1 MHAATKEKPASPAAA
16 RSPTGAT
23 LESPAS
29 DSSQLRI
36 SVCEH
41 WVFEDSLKSGTFAA
55 FKVVTSS
62 RGSVQTRSCWVRWSV
77 LKSLVATLA
86 HDHKDALSAAKH
98 AGTLP
103 LDALNAWRLGS
114 AASLFN
120 ANAFDQKW
128 LDERAQCMEVLLQ
141 GLVVVLRLSDWQEHA
156 ADTPGVAQLRQLLR
170 GALSDTSTWRPPPEG
185 LVIDE
190 IDVRPSEETTAA
202 ELEAAARVVS
212 SAGKVGGAAGAA
224 GSAGAADPVP
234 PSPTPSTHGAVEEEG
249 SMTTAITEDLHTI
262 AEDLHTIAEE
272 VFTPDEVFTA
282 TDAHGFTASPTDYKA
297 IAQATASHILDAAIA
312 QATASNV
319 LDAAQGLKLEGT
331 SGTSTSRTN
340 TSAEISEISATS
352 SASVERHV
360 AAAERHVAPATF
372 YQYGPGT
379 FLRIAPTSAA
389 PTTAPKAPWAPLWD
403 LDVAWRRSAMT
414 VIGLVLLVLGLLC
427 IPVLLAPARP
437 PTGAPTTATTA
448 AARTARDGS
457 HSHLGLTERHSHLG
471 LPKRAGGGDAG
482 GGGGGDAGGG
492 GGGAQALRAA
502 AQKLKAQRAALNT
515 AAGAPTVTATAARD
529 AVLNTARVVSSASAA
544 AARGTRSATS
554 ASRAGAMAAA
564 AHAHARLKGCASTLR
579 RGAVLSA
586 STLHGCATRAA
597 DRSAAA
603 ARWAYTLAGILLSKS
618 IYAISYATATMGSSA
633 RAATATAWL
642 RASASKAAARLTRL
656 TRLTSEAAAAMWAS
670 TRNATVAFGHTA
682 AAAVGQTIC
691 KPLVA
696 ADAGHERPERRGIVE
711 RPERRGFVERPE
723 RRGFVERPER
733 RGLVLLADL
742 FYGPYAEAEPA
753 PHTVCT
759 SISAAWKSA
768 RNSSAG
774 AVTSGARLTR
784 LTILAAARA
793 TRKAPSWAT
802 GQAVRVLHAS
812 AVVSTSAVASAAVA
826 GNATKAMAA
835 AVVHA
840 LAEGGAAA
848 TSTALRGWRSIAAA
862 AAAAALGTARATA
875 AGWAAARHGAQHAG
889 SSCAKHIEIATS
901 SAMATSVLGTAL
913 MALGAARKALGAAVA
928 VESALDTALLDTAR
942 ALTPGVVLGAVLG
955 GRAVSASGRA
965 VTVVTGS
972 IERRIEAIGGVLAAA
987 VNVLAA
993 AVNGVHSMWRDE
1005 LSARCP
1011 CLGCPCAQ
1019 L

>member
-1 MHAATKEKPASPAAA
+1 VHAATKEKPASPAAA

-62 RGSVQTRSCWVRWSV
+62 RGSEQTRSCWVRWSV

-86 HDHKDALSAAKH
+86 HDHNDALSAAKH
-98 AGTLP
+98 AGMLP

-114 AASLFN
+114 AANLFN

-224 GSAGAADPVP
+224 GAADPVP

-249 SMTTAITEDLHTI
+249 SMTTAIT
-262 AEDLHTIAEE
+262 EDLHTIAEE

-319 LDAAQGLKLEGT
+319 LDAAIAQATTSNVLDAAQGLKLEG
-331 SGTSTSRTN
+331 SSRTS

-471 LPKRAGGGDAG
+471 LTKRAGGGDAG
-482 GGGGGDAGGG
+482 GGGGGDAG

-515 AAGAPTVTATAARD
+515 AAGAPTATATAARD
-529 AVLNTARVVSSASAA
+529 AMLNMARAVSSASAA

-554 ASRAGAMAAA
+554 ASRAGAMAAT
-564 AHAHARLKGCASTLR
+564 AHVHARLKGCASTLH

-586 STLHGCATRAA
+586 STLHGCATRAVLSATRAA

-603 ARWAYTLAGILLSKS
+603 ARWAYTLAGILLSKA

-670 TRNATVAFGHTA
+670 ARNATVAFGHTA

-691 KPLVA
+691 TPLVA
-696 ADAGHERPERRGIVE
+696 ADAGHERPERRG
-711 RPERRGFVERPE
+711 F
-723 RRGFVERPER
+723 
-733 RGLVLLADL
+733 VLLADL
-742 FYGPYAEAEPA
+742 FYGPHAEAEPA

-802 GQAVRVLHAS
+802 GQAIRVLHAS
-812 AVVSTSAVASAAVA
+812 AVVSTSAVASAAAA

-875 AGWAAARHGAQHAG
+875 AGWAAAQHGAQHAG

-901 SAMATSVLGTAL
+901 SVMATSVLGTAL

-955 GRAVSASGRA
+955 DRALAASGRTVTA
-965 VTVVTGS
+965 VAGS
-972 IERRIEAIGGVLAAA
+972 IERRIEAIGG
-987 VNVLAA
+987 VLAA